1 MDRRKDFFYKIL
13 YERPFYGTNPV
24 ALYNSAKN
32 SKYLLQRF
40 RCLHSL
46 NAHNGCVNTISWN
59 SNGRFILS
67 GSDDLHLS
75 ITNAFT
81 GEIKTK
87 IRTGHMTN
95 IFSAK
100 YLPGTD
106 DMKIVSCSGDGV
118 IIYTDLNRPETTY
131 QNIFDCQDE
140 SVYDI
145 VTVPN
150 DPHTFLTCSHDNT
163 VRWYDLRVKQSCQKH
178 RIGHRQKCRDDVL
191 VNCDYPVTAIAINH
205 LLPWQLAVGCSDSI
219 IRIYD
224 RRMLTTKSL
233 RGTCPSTAEQNASIV
248 AKFTY
253 DGLTDF
259 NRITSLA
266 YSRNCQQ
273 LLASYSNDNL
283 YLFNLY
289 EVRDTINIGNE
300 SDMINDRPR
309 RLQPPYKRF
318 RLRGDWSDTG
328 PSALTTEELRNN
340 DSPQQQSSDT
350 TVTAATQQQ
359 SQNQTSS
366 RSTTNSSIHG
376 DGSGQSSSSTAT
388 TTTTTPPPPPPPN
401 RSNDRLRQLN
411 TILSILFRNSL
422 RNDILNENVE
432 ETSSSSSTTMTTA
445 TTTTTTTTTTVNN
458 MSTQATNNSS
468 PSSSLS
474 SNDSHQNT
482 PNTTVREQ
490 RTNHNQ
496 NNNQN
501 DNQDN
506 NSESSSDNSLN
517 YFIQIFDDDI
527 DYPYYS
533 NREQNNNV
541 DNDDDPMNNDGNDN
555 STTMIDGD
563 GDGGVHDHDHNHN
576 EDDDDFDSDTT
587 SDSVFFHD
595 ISSIGSNSTTTTAR
609 QRSRSSS
616 SNDSRQSSRRK
627 IRNNTINGNNRPK
640 MNNNMIGDQNNR
652 ITGLTSFDNKRTR
665 TYKIKNFK
673 KFTGHRN
680 SRTIKKA
687 TFWGDNY
694 IISGSDCGHIFFWSI
709 ETGEVVMV
717 LEGDQHVVNCLQPH
731 PNDPILASSGIDYDI
746 KIWGADSDDNLFDL
760 EKTKKLI
767 NRNKYLLQESRDT
780 VTVPARFVLSLF
792 SSMQQR
798 QQRFRDRQQ
807 QQQQQN
813 SNNSNNN
820 RNQSSSSSTDRLD
833 SGWISDG
840 GGGNSR
846 LNNNRNNDID
856 MDDSC

>member
-1 MDRRKDFFYKIL
+1 MDRNKDFFYKIL
-13 YERPFYGTNPV
+13 YERPYYGTNPV
-24 ALYNSAKN
+24 SLYNSAKN

-59 SNGRFILS
+59 STGRYILS

-75 ITNAFT
+75 ITDAFT

-100 YLPGTD
+100 YLPNTD
-106 DMKIVSCSGDGV
+106 DVKIVSCSGDGV

-140 SVYDI
+140 SVYDL
-145 VTVPN
+145 VTVPD
-150 DPHTFLTCSHDNT
+150 DPHTFLTCCHDNT

-178 RIGHRQKCRDDVL
+178 RMGHHPKCREDVL

-233 RGTCPSTAEQNASIV
+233 RGVGPSLAEQNASIV

-259 NRITSLA
+259 NRITSLT

-273 LLASYSNDNL
+273 LLASYANDNI

-289 EVRDTINIGNE
+289 GVRDTINNGNE
-300 SDMINDRPR
+300 ADTINDRPR
-309 RLQPPYKRF
+309 RSQPPYKRF

-328 PSALTTEELRNN
+328 PSALTTEELRNI
-340 DSPQQQSSDT
+340 DQQSDT
-350 TVTAATQQQ
+350 TTSSTNLSTQQQ
-359 SQNQTSS
+359 NPASTSTSPSSSSSTTSTANSSSQN
-366 RSTTNSSIHG
+366 NG
-376 DGSGQSSSSTAT
+376 GQSSST
-388 TTTTTPPPPPPPN
+388 PN
-401 RSNDRLRQLN
+401 RSNRLRQLN
-411 TILSILFRNSL
+411 TILSILFRNTL
-422 RNDILNENVE
+422 RNDILNESVD
-432 ETSSSSSTTMTTA
+432 ETS
-445 TTTTTTTTTTVNN
+445 TTTTANSSNN
-458 MSTQATNNSS
+458 NISSQATNNSS
-468 PSSSLS
+468 SSSNES
-474 SNDSHQNT
+474 QQT
-482 PNTTVREQ
+482 PNTVREQ
-490 RTNHNQ
+490 RTNT
-496 NNNQN
+496 N
-501 DNQDN
+501 DQDN

-517 YFIQIFDDDI
+517 YFIQIFDDDL

-533 NREQNNNV
+533 NREQNNNED
-541 DNDDDPMNNDGNDN
+541 DNDDPMNNDDRGNQTMVDN
-555 STTMIDGD
+555 DD
-563 GDGGVHDHDHNHN
+563 DGGGGE
-576 EDDDDFDSDTT
+576 EDGQEDDDFDSDTT

-595 ISSIGSNSTTTTAR
+595 TSSLGSNSIR

-627 IRNNTINGNNRPK
+627 TRNTNNRNTNRTK
-640 MNNNMIGDQNNR
+640 MNTNNNIIGNHLNS
-652 ITGLTSFDNKRTR
+652 TTPTPFDHKRTR
-665 TYKIKNFK
+665 TYKIRNFK
-673 KFTGHRN
+673 KFSGHRN
-680 SRTIKKA
+680 SRTVIKKA
-687 TFWGDNY
+687 TFWGDKY

-709 ETGEVVMV
+709 ETGEVVMI
-717 LEGDQHVVNCLQPH
+717 LEGDLHVVNCLEPH
-731 PNDPILASSGIDYDI
+731 PTDPILASSGIDYDI
-746 KIWGADSDDNLFDL
+746 KIWGADSDECLFDP
-760 EKTKKLI
+760 EKANKLI
-767 NRNKYLLQESRDT
+767 NRNKHLLQESRDT

-798 QQRFRDRQQ
+798 QQRFRERQQ
-807 QQQQQN
+807 QQQQQQQPQN
-813 SNNSNNN
+813 DGNN
-820 RNQSSSSSTDRLD
+820 RFQSSSTDRLD

-840 GGGNSR
+840 GSNRSN
-846 LNNNRNNDID
+846 NNNRNDDID
-856 MDDSC
+856 IDDSC

>member
-1 MDRRKDFFYKIL
+1 MDRNKDFFYKIL
-13 YERPFYGTNPV
+13 YERPYYGTNPV
-24 ALYNSAKN
+24 SLYNSAKN

-59 SNGRFILS
+59 STGRYILS

-75 ITNAFT
+75 ITDAFT

-100 YLPGTD
+100 YLPNTD
-106 DMKIVSCSGDGV
+106 DVKIVSCSGDGV

-140 SVYDI
+140 SVYDL
-145 VTVPN
+145 VTVPD
-150 DPHTFLTCSHDNT
+150 DPHTFLTCCHDNT

-178 RIGHRQKCRDDVL
+178 RMGHHPKCREDVL

-233 RGTCPSTAEQNASIV
+233 RGVGPSLAEQNASIV

-259 NRITSLA
+259 NRITSLT

-273 LLASYSNDNL
+273 LLASYANDNI

-289 EVRDTINIGNE
+289 GVRDTINNGNE
-300 SDMINDRPR
+300 ADTINDRPR
-309 RLQPPYKRF
+309 RSQPPYKRF

-328 PSALTTEELRNN
+328 PSALTTEELRNI
-340 DSPQQQSSDT
+340 DQQSDT
-350 TVTAATQQQ
+350 TTSSTNLSTQQQ
-359 SQNQTSS
+359 NPASTSTSPSSSSSTTSTTTTANSSSQN
-366 RSTTNSSIHG
+366 NG
-376 DGSGQSSSSTAT
+376 GQSSST
-388 TTTTTPPPPPPPN
+388 PN
-401 RSNDRLRQLN
+401 RSNRLRQLN
-411 TILSILFRNSL
+411 TILSILFRNTL
-422 RNDILNENVE
+422 RNDILNESVD
-432 ETSSSSSTTMTTA
+432 ETS
-445 TTTTTTTTTTVNN
+445 TTTTANSSNN
-458 MSTQATNNSS
+458 NISSQATNNSS
-468 PSSSLS
+468 SSSNES
-474 SNDSHQNT
+474 QQT
-482 PNTTVREQ
+482 PNTVREQ
-490 RTNHNQ
+490 RTNT
-496 NNNQN
+496 N
-501 DNQDN
+501 DQDN

-517 YFIQIFDDDI
+517 YFIQIFDDDL

-533 NREQNNNV
+533 NREQNNNED
-541 DNDDDPMNNDGNDN
+541 DNDDPMNNDDRE
-555 STTMIDGD
+555 DGQ
-563 GDGGVHDHDHNHN
+563 
-576 EDDDDFDSDTT
+576 EDDDFDSDTT

-595 ISSIGSNSTTTTAR
+595 TSSLGSNSIR

-627 IRNNTINGNNRPK
+627 TRNANSRNTNRTK
-640 MNNNMIGDQNNR
+640 MNTNNNIIGNHLNS
-652 ITGLTSFDNKRTR
+652 TTPTPFDHKRTR
-665 TYKIKNFK
+665 TYKIRNFK
-673 KFTGHRN
+673 KFSGHRN
-680 SRTIKKA
+680 SRTVIKKA

-709 ETGEVVMV
+709 ETGEVVMI
-717 LEGDQHVVNCLQPH
+717 LEGDLHVVNCLEPH
-731 PNDPILASSGIDYDI
+731 PTDPILASSGIDYDI
-746 KIWGADSDDNLFDL
+746 KIWGADSDECLFDP
-760 EKTKKLI
+760 EKANKLI
-767 NRNKYLLQESRDT
+767 NRNKHLLQESRDT

-798 QQRFRDRQQ
+798 QQRFRERQQ
-807 QQQQQN
+807 QQQQQQQPQN
-813 SNNSNNN
+813 DGNN
-820 RNQSSSSSTDRLD
+820 RFQSSSTDRLD

-840 GGGNSR
+840 GSNRSN
-846 LNNNRNNDID
+846 NNNRNDDID
-856 MDDSC
+856 IDDSC